1 MTVNNDVNLKECWTE
16 KKNQLS
22 LILNERVK
30 GALIRSRYLT
40 LKDMD
45 APTTFFFNL
54 EHKVGQQKMMLS
66 LKDNNG
72 HVTSDPQK
80 MRKLAV
86 EFYSNL
92 YAAEISDEHCRRE
105 LLKDLPVLSED
116 NKELLETDISFEEIS
131 LAVKGLSSG
140 KSPGLD
146 GLPAEFYKSFWTIIG
161 DDYFEVLQK
170 CFSEGVLP
178 TSCQRAVLSLLP
190 KKGDLTFLKNWRPVA
205 ILCTEYKIVSKV
217 LANRLNNVL
226 YEVVHKD
233 QSYCVK
239 NRSIMDNL
247 HLIRD
252 VVDFAYCKDVNMG
265 LLSLDQEKAFDTVYH
280 GFLFDTL
287 NAFGFEEK
295 FISRIKLLYAE
306 ATCMIKMGGG
316 LSIPVNVK
324 RGIRLGCPISGQLY
338 SIVI

>member
-1 MTVNNDVNLKECWTE
+1 MTVIDDVNLKERWTE
-16 KKNQLS
+16 KKNNLS
-22 LILNERVK
+22 LILDERVK
-30 GALIRSRYLT
+30 GARIRSRYLT

-54 EHKVGQQKMMLS
+54 ERKVGQQKLLLS

-72 HVTSDPQK
+72 HVTTDPQE

-86 EFYSNL
+86 
-92 YAAEISDEHCRRE
+92 D
-105 LLKDLPVLSED
+105 LKLAV
-116 NKELLETDISFEEIS
+116 S

-161 DDYFEVLQK
+161 DYYFEVLQK
-170 CFSEGVLP
+170 CCSEGILP
-178 TSCQRAVLSLLP
+178 TSCQRAVLSLIQ
-190 KKGDLTFLKNWRPVA
+190 KKGDLTLLKNWRPVA
-205 ILCTEYKIVSKV
+205 ILCTEYKILSKV

-252 VVDFAYCKDVNMG
+252 VVDYAYCKDVSMG
-265 LLSLDQEKAFDTVYH
+265 LLSLDQDMRNRRCESLLLNTPKYLKPALPHCNPPGRFGPLKENATVFPYSNM
-280 GFLFDTL
+280 FFPQLRRVDMYL
-287 NAFGFEEK
+287 
-295 FISRIKLLYAE
+295 SR
-306 ATCMIKMGGG
+306 
-316 LSIPVNVK
+316 LSP
-324 RGIRLGCPISGQLY
+324 CT
-338 SIVI
+338 